1 MILTVKNYMKKFFI
15 TLSILLITTSAFS
28 KNTKDTKK
36 INPNICED
44 AIKNGKILGNSGSS
58 GDYNIRFILE
68 KNDKLYR
75 YTVNKQFTEC
85 YNIDEKHN

>member
-1 MILTVKNYMKKFFI
+1 MNKFFI
-15 TLSILLITTSAFS
+15 TLAKLLITTSAFS

-44 AIKNGKILGNSGSS
+44 AIKNGRILGFSGSS
-58 GDYNIRFILE
+58 DSYNIRFIIE
-68 KNDKLYR
+68 KDNKLYR

>member
-1 MILTVKNYMKKFFI
+1 MNKFFI

-36 INPNICED
+36 IDPNICED
-44 AIKNGKILGNSGSS
+44 AIKNGRILGFSGSS
-58 GDYNIRFILE
+58 DSSNIRFIIE
-68 KNDKLYR
+68 KDNKLYR

>member
-1 MILTVKNYMKKFFI
+1 MNKFFI

-28 KNTKDTKK
+28 KNIKDTKK
-36 INPNICED
+36 IDPNICED
-44 AIKNGKILGNSGSS
+44 VIKNGRILGFSGSS
-58 GDYNIRFILE
+58 DTYNIRFIIE
-68 KNDKLYR
+68 KDNKLYR

>member
-1 MILTVKNYMKKFFI
+1 MNKFFI
-15 TLSILLITTSAFS
+15 TLSILLITTTAFS

-36 INPNICED
+36 IDPNICED
-44 AIKNGKILGNSGSS
+44 AIKNGRILGFSGSS
-58 GDYNIRFILE
+58 DSYNIRFIIE
-68 KNDKLYR
+68 KDNKLYR

>member
-1 MILTVKNYMKKFFI
+1 MNKFFI
-15 TLSILLITTSAFS
+15 TLAKLLITTSAFS
-28 KNTKDTKK
+28 KNKKDTKK

-44 AIKNGKILGNSGSS
+44 AIKNGRILGYSGSS
-58 GDYNIRFILE
+58 DSYNMRFII
-68 KNDKLYR
+68 KMNDKLFR

>member
-1 MILTVKNYMKKFFI
+1 MNKFFI

-36 INPNICED
+36 IDPNICED
-44 AIKNGKILGNSGSS
+44 AIKNGRILGFSGSS
-58 GDYNIRFILE
+58 DSYNIRFIIE
-68 KNDKLYR
+68 KDNKLYR
-75 YTVNKQFTEC
+75 YTANKQFTEC